1 MIVTKVRAEEM
12 VHPRGGA
19 CCGDRAA
26 EVEEVG
32 GLRAG
37 DGVCSGARPLRAASG
52 TSAFPGGQDAFPSP
66 FLARRMLGA

>member
-1 MIVTKVRAEEM
+1 M

-19 CCGDRAA
+19 CCGYQSA

-37 DGVCSGARPLRAASG
+37 DGVRSGARPLRAASG
-52 TSAFPGGQDAFPSP
+52 TAAFPGGQDA
-66 FLARRMLGA
+66 ARRRLAAEGSDLLPLLCPQE